1 MITWVA
7 RTKRANEPG
16 SGTREQGNHMP
27 IHWYPGH
34 MNKASHE
41 MKSVLKDVDLII
53 ELLDARLP
61 FSSQNP
67 TIKELSTTK
76 PCIKVLSKSDL
87 ADPALTRD
95 WQVHFEREESVKTLA
110 TSLDIKH
117 KAESVLHLCQ
127 KLSPKILRST
137 RTMIA
142 MITGIPNVG
151 KSTLINALAGRK
163 VAKTG
168 NEPAITKG
176 QQRIKINEEVTLLD
190 TPGILWP
197 KIHNENSGY
206 RLAISGA
213 IKDTAMNVEDV
224 AFYLSGYLLKQY
236 PESVIQ
242 LLDTKT
248 LPNDDLALLEALG
261 RKRGCLR
268 RGGQVDLEKVSSVL
282 VNEFRT
288 GKLGRISLETPSMI
302 PAEEAQV
309 EQLKEEKQRRDELR
323 KAKRKKK

>member
-1 MITWVA
+1 
-7 RTKRANEPG
+7 
-16 SGTREQGNHMP
+16 MP

-87 ADPALTRD
+87 ADPALTSD
-95 WQVHFEREESVKTLA
+95 WQAHFEQEESVKTLA
-110 TSLDIKH
+110 TTLDIKY

-127 KLSPKILRST
+127 KLSPKTLRST

-236 PESVIQ
+236 PECVNQ